1 MKAKLIKKLSFVL
14 YEDKFPPRY
23 YSISKS
29 FLRFLLFGLPTLTLV
44 CLIILAAGGIYF
56 KQIQRLAERKEPT
69 IIKKLKDEKNE
80 LIRSQEDISK
90 ERDRLQKKLSE
101 GLQSDSGLSS
111 LGLFKQSAGRKDLS
125 SSPEMQLEDIEV
137 FSKPDIVNISFK
149 IVNMTKNDSR
159 LTGYLFI
166 VMQIQD
172 NIQVWPSGAFDN
184 EAMQISFANGEFFA
198 TSRFRPVRA
207 DFRKLPGKTAL
218 FKVVILGRTGDLIFK
233 QLISKPI

>member
-101 GLQSDSGLSS
+101 GLQSDSGLRD
-111 LGLFKQSAGRKDLS
+111 RKS
-125 SSPEMQLEDIEV
+125 
-137 FSKPDIVNISFK
+137 
-149 IVNMTKNDSR
+149 
-159 LTGYLFI
+159 
-166 VMQIQD
+166 
-172 NIQVWPSGAFDN
+172 
-184 EAMQISFANGEFFA
+184 
-198 TSRFRPVRA
+198 
-207 DFRKLPGKTAL
+207 
-218 FKVVILGRTGDLIFK
+218 VV
-233 QLISKPI
+233 